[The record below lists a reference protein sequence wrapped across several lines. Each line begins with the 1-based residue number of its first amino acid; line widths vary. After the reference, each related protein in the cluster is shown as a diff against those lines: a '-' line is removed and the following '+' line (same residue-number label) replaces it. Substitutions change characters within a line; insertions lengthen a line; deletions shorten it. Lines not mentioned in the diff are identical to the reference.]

1 MSDLQEL
8 LEAKRK
14 DWAKPT
20 DLTDPPTPEPQS
32 FTPPVE
38 PLPRSTRTSSSA
50 ETQAPVQE
58 STPDSGAR
66 DGDRLTVLLDELD
79 TLPPHNS
86 KLTKFIMRLEP
97 HLADELN
104 QFCTGS
110 KKLTPEMFVEAVLLI
125 LGGDEAIEEVLDI
138 EPHQHLKPLLT
149 EQRDDLRAL
158 ITQIAQQRAER
169 RSRAGVIRRTLS
181 MAGMDVP
188 K

>member
-1 MSDLQEL
+1 MPDLQEL

-14 DWAKPT
+14 DWAKST
-20 DLTDPPTPEPQS
+20 DLTESPTHEPQS

-38 PLPRSTRTSSSA
+38 TSPRSKRPSFRA
-50 ETQAPVQE
+50 EPETPPETPEAPSE
-58 STPDSGAR
+58 
-66 DGDRLTVLLDELD
+66 GDRLTALLAELK

-125 LGGDEAIEEVLDI
+125 LGGDEEIEALLET
-138 EPHQHLKPLLT
+138 EPYQDLEPLLT
-149 EQRDDLRAL
+149 EQRDSLRAL